1 MLAKSLWH
9 GITPQNNTEIAP
21 ISDVSP
27 FGSKVNCY
35 ALHGPNMSSLFLMLD
50 ALASAVVAPS
60 PLISRIAIRPAAAAP
75 VSLRCKVPAS
85 NVAAAL
91 DSTIAEFGL
100 NEVQT
105 SVLRSCAPWLSGKP
119 LDDPIKLVWGVFG
132 SGKSKTLVALCAFLI
147 RALDSVGDKETR
159 VLITSTTNVAV
170 DGVFSTLIERGLG
183 PQCVR
188 VGCIKRIS
196 KKVLCRTVTENGNV
210 NAAAELESLLQ
221 SDTLSDD
228 ERLLVMQAIVDF
240 KSKPRSKSSE
250 LKKARIVGCTCASL
264 TKSIMDEQ
272 QFDIVIVD
280 EATQLVEPMVLVPCV
295 RFGCK
300 AMILAGDVNQLP
312 PTLAGRTDADAGSKH
327 PMDLSKTLFQRLS
340 FRGLQPIFLNIQ
352 YAARAFLARK
362 NVSKTSNG
370 PCRLGD
376 HNKTHLMS
384 KQPSLFTGNPHA
396 QRNHEVSA
404 ESDSC

>member
-21 ISDVSP
+21 ISDLSP
-27 FGSKVNCY
+27 FGNKVNCF
-35 ALHGPNMSSLFLMLD
+35 ALHGPNMSSLFVMLD

-60 PLISRIAIRPAAAAP
+60 PLISRFAIRSGAAAP
-75 VSLRCKVPAS
+75 VSLRCKVSAS
-85 NVAAAL
+85 NITTAL
-91 DSTIAEFGL
+91 DSIVSEYGL
-100 NEVQT
+100 NDVQT

-119 LDDPIKLVWGVFG
+119 MDDPIKLVWGVFG
-132 SGKSKTLVALCAFLI
+132 SGKSKTLVALCAFLM
-147 RALDSVGDKETR
+147 RALDTAGDKDTR

-170 DGVFSTLIERGLG
+170 DGLFTTLIERGMG

-210 NAAAELESLLQ
+210 NGAAELESLLQ
-221 SDTLSDD
+221 SDTLSSDD
-228 ERLLVMQAIVDF
+228 RLLIMQAIVDF
-240 KSKPRSKSSE
+240 KAKPRSKSSE
-250 LKKARIVGCTCASL
+250 LRKARIVGCTCASL
-264 TKSIMDEQ
+264 TKSIMDDQ

-340 FRGLQPIFLNIQ
+340 FRGVEPIFLNIQ
-352 YAARAFLARK
+352 
-362 NVSKTSNG
+362 
-370 PCRLGD
+370 
-376 HNKTHLMS
+376 
-384 KQPSLFTGNPHA
+384 
-396 QRNHEVSA
+396 
-404 ESDSC
+404 

>member
-27 FGSKVNCY
+27 FGSRVSCH
-35 ALHGPNMSSLFLMLD
+35 AVHGPNLSSLFLMLD
-50 ALASAVVAPS
+50 ALASAAIAPS
-60 PLISRIAIRPAAAAP
+60 PLISRFAIRPTAAAP

-91 DSTIAEFGL
+91 DSTITEFGL
-100 NEVQT
+100 NDAQK
-105 SVLRSCAPWLSGKP
+105 SVLQSCAPWLSGSP
-119 LDDPIKLVWGVFG
+119 MPDPIKLVWGVFG

-147 RALDSVGDKETR
+147 RALDSVGDKDTR

-183 PQCVR
+183 PHCVR

-221 SDTLSDD
+221 SDTLADD
-228 ERLLVMQAIVDF
+228 ERMLVMQAIVDF

-264 TKSIMDEQ
+264 AKSIMDEQ

-300 AMILAGDVNQLP
+300 ALILAGDVNQLP

-352 YAARAFLARK
+352 
-362 NVSKTSNG
+362 
-370 PCRLGD
+370 
-376 HNKTHLMS
+376 
-384 KQPSLFTGNPHA
+384 
-396 QRNHEVSA
+396 
-404 ESDSC
+404 